1 MSAISTDTLLSTLNW
16 RYATKVFDNNKK
28 IPATEWSALEESLR
42 LSPSS
47 FGLQPWRFYVVAD
60 QGVRAKLKAVSWNQP
75 QIVDA
80 SHLVVL
86 ATRNTIDK
94 DYIVSAIKDIA
105 DARGISAESLAAYQQ
120 MMEGSLL
127 TRSAEELKN
136 WAQKQ
141 TYIALGGFMTASA
154 LLGIDA
160 CPMEGFDPSAYD
172 QQLKLQED
180 GYSSAV
186 VVTAGYRSVDDKYAS
201 LAKVRLSKEQVIQW
215 R

>member
-1 MSAISTDTLLSTLNW
+1 MSAISSDTLLSTLNW
-16 RYATKVFDNNKK
+16 RYATKVFDSNKK
-28 IPATEWSALEESLR
+28 IPATEWAALEEALR

-47 FGLQPWRFYVVAD
+47 FGLQPWRFYVVED
-60 QGVRAKLKAVSWNQP
+60 QNVRAQLKAVSWNQP

-94 DYIVSAIKDIA
+94 EFIVNSIKDIA
-105 DARGISAESLAAYQQ
+105 NARGVSAESLAAYQQ

-127 TRSAEELKN
+127 SRSAEELKI
-136 WAQKQ
+136 WAAKQ
-141 TYIALGGFMTASA
+141 VYIALGGFMTASA
-154 LLGIDA
+154 MLGIDA
-160 CPMEGFDPSAYD
+160 CPMEGFDPIAYD

-180 GYSSAV
+180 GYSSTV
-186 VVTAGYRSVDDKYAS
+186 VVTAGYRSADDKYAS
-201 LAKVRLSKEQVIQW
+201 LAKVRMGKEQVIKH

>member
-1 MSAISTDTLLSTLNW
+1 MSAISSDTLLSTLNW
-16 RYATKVFDNNKK
+16 RYATKVFDSNKK
-28 IPATEWSALEESLR
+28 IPPTEWAALEETLR

-47 FGLQPWRFYVVAD
+47 FGLQPWRFYVVED
-60 QGVRAKLKAVSWNQP
+60 QNVRAQLKAASWNQS

-105 DARGISAESLAAYQQ
+105 NTRGISAESLAGYQQ

-127 TRSAEELKN
+127 TRSTEELKN
-136 WAQKQ
+136 WATKQ
-141 TYIALGGFMTASA
+141 VYIALGGFMTASA

-172 QQLKLQED
+172 QQLKLHED

-186 VVTAGYRSVDDKYAS
+186 VVTAGYRSTEDKYAS
-201 LAKVRLSKEQVIQW
+201 LAKVRLSKQQVIH
-215 R
+215 RR

>member
-1 MSAISTDTLLSTLNW
+1 MPAISPDTLISTLNW

-60 QGVRAKLKAVSWNQP
+60 QNVRAQLKAVSWNQP

-86 ATRNTIDK
+86 ATRNAIDK

-105 DARGISAESLAAYQQ
+105 NARGISTESLAAYQQ

-127 TRSAEELKN
+127 TRSAEELKH